1 MKLTWNQR
9 NNENKGRRQSTEER
23 HFFFSWRDQEYFIE
37 VTRRVKKKKAS
48 KESVSTDTVSN
59 LAICQLHREIISAYP
74 TEHTEQLKHVC
85 QQASKHMH
93 VHKRQHHQPWDK
105 GSAVVSF

>member
-1 MKLTWNQR
+1 MRTKAADKVQ
-9 NNENKGRRQSTEER
+9 KKDI
-23 HFFFSWRDQEYFIE
+23 FFFSWRDQEYFIE
-37 VTRRVKKKKAS
+37 VTHRVKKKKKAS